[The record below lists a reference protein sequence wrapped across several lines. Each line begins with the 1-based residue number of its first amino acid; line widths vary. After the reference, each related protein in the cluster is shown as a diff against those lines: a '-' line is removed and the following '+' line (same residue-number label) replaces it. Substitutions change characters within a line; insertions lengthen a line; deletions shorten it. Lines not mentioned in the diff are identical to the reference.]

1 MAKASKRT
9 TSRDS
14 LSKHER
20 FEQISPEVGELDEQA
35 FDDALREDADEA
47 LALLAEMTT
56 ATDPML
62 RELARRLAGRLSVDL
77 SRRAGSMR
85 RGIGRLATRKM
96 GDEVADIDIDASI
109 DALLGAGTRLGIDPE
124 EIRVRDWAK
133 PTTAICLVVD
143 RSGSMGGRPLATAAL
158 FAASVAARQPEDYS
172 VVMFSSEAVAVKS
185 QGAASSTERVVDSV
199 LSLRGHGTTD
209 LAGALRAASEQLM
222 RSTASRKVTI
232 LLSDCRST
240 SVEGTV
246 EMASALDELFVVAP
260 AGDEDEARKFAERVG
275 ARFASIDGP
284 SDVPRAFAQLI
295 D

>member
-14 LSKHER
+14 LAKHER
-20 FEQISPEVGELDEQA
+20 FEQISPEVGELDERA

-47 LALLAEMTT
+47 LALLAEMTS
-56 ATDPML
+56 ATDPTL

-77 SRRAGSMR
+77 SRRAGPTR
-85 RGIGRLATRKM
+85 RGVGRLVTRKM
-96 GDEVADIDIDASI
+96 GDEIAEVDIDASI
-109 DALLGAGTRLGIDPE
+109 DALLGTGTRLGIDVGE
-124 EIRVRDWAK
+124 LRVRDWSK

-158 FAASVAARQPEDYS
+158 FAASVAARQPDDYS
-172 VVMFSSEAVAVKS
+172 VLMFSSEAVAVKS
-185 QGAASSTERVVDSV
+185 QGAASSTERVVDAV
-199 LSLRGHGTTD
+199 LTLRGHGTTD
-209 LAGALRAASEQLM
+209 LAGALRAANDQLM

-240 SVEGTV
+240 SEEGTV

-260 AGDEDEARKFAERVG
+260 GGDEDEARKFAARVG
-275 ARFASIDGP
+275 ARFTTIEGP